1 MHFVDIYDIYGTNVF
16 MYILRIL
23 VYIIYIYICIYICI
37 HIYMYII
44 YIYIYVYVYNVSL
57 DPEPETLNLKQ
68 VGVPSRIS
76 RGYGAYVMCSLTN
89 VFSY

>member
-1 MHFVDIYDIYGTNVF
+1 MYSCIYYAF
-16 MYILRIL
+16 LCIL
-23 VYIIYIYICIYICI
+23 YTYIYVYICI

-44 YIYIYVYVYNVSL
+44 YIYIYVYVYNISL
-57 DPEPETLNLKQ
+57 DPEPETLNPKQ